1 MQKDQSDI
9 LEDTLKDLQ
18 KDAPVELVSKLTE
31 TLKKTQLT
39 HPHLAS
45 KVTACLPRLVDG
57 PTKLIDVLAI
67 VYIMN
72 GGVLLKYT
80 FDDHESENES
90 ENDVTYKK
98 VDDDF
103 DLSELIKELDE

>member
-9 LEDTLKDLQ
+9 LEDTLRDLQ

-31 TLKKTQLT
+31 TLTKTQLT

-57 PTKLIDVLAI
+57 HTKLIDVLAI

-80 FDDHESENES
+80 FDDHESDDETENKT
-90 ENDVTYKK
+90 VYKK
-98 VDDDF
+98 DDNF
-103 DLSELIKELDE
+103 DLSELLKELS